1 MDGVRCAKRDWKGMR
16 AMSVATTMPVMIAQ
30 VIAMFLMMVVGAALY
45 RGAFVDNTGSTQLSN
60 VALYVATPAVI
71 LQALAIS
78 FDAEKL
84 VAGAACFVLS
94 FAFTVLSAAVA
105 RLYFRDRRRAAQ
117 LGITISNMGFMGIPI
132 VQSVLGEECVFY
144 ISACMAGQVPLI
156 WSYGVWL
163 ISQDASKVSP
173 KKIATNPSVI
183 AVVIGIILF
192 CCSINLS
199 GVIKVTAQDLGN
211 LNTGLAML
219 VMGTYLAQTDLRSLV
234 RDRNLYAACALRL
247 LVVPAIVMAVL
258 APLPLD
264 AVVKLVVLIALSA
277 PCGTVS
283 AMFPQMFGGD
293 YRFGAGLVSL
303 STLLSL
309 IVMPALLAVG
319 LVIF

>member
-1 MDGVRCAKRDWKGMR
+1 
-16 AMSVATTMPVMIAQ
+16 MSVATTMPVMIAQ

-247 LVVPAIVMAVL
+247 LVVPAIVMAAL

>member
-1 MDGVRCAKRDWKGMR
+1 
-16 AMSVATTMPVMIAQ
+16 MSVATTMPVMIAQ

-45 RGAFVDNTGSTQLSN
+45 RGAFVDNKGSTQLSN

>member
-1 MDGVRCAKRDWKGMR
+1 MDGVRWAKRDWKGMR

-247 LVVPAIVMAVL
+247 LVVPAIVMAAL

>member
-1 MDGVRCAKRDWKGMR
+1 
-16 AMSVATTMPVMIAQ
+16 MSVATTMPVMIAQ

-105 RLYFRDRRRAAQ
+105 RLFFRDRRRAAQ

>member
-1 MDGVRCAKRDWKGMR
+1 
-16 AMSVATTMPVMIAQ
+16 MSVATTMPVMIAQ

-183 AVVIGIILF
+183 AVVIGIVLF